1 MESTLIHAMLVLV
14 VGAPLFGLAAQES
27 AGQRLEIKRFHIK
40 AEKIA
45 EYEKVMK
52 DWAAAARRAGLGP
65 EYTWIISQ
73 EDAFTHWR
81 FRPLDDFRH
90 LDPRTEKYQQFEQRF
105 REALGPERFQELAT
119 RTLPTLESVE
129 TWVAEQV
136 PELSYIP
143 ENPPREQMH
152 FAVLRI
158 ERVGIEKTG
167 EYSRVLKEI
176 GGVLPK
182 ADYPLRMD
190 VYRTVTGNQNEY
202 YVIFPART
210 REELKEYYQWMEK
223 RLPEVAGKDAWNKL
237 LTEWSA
243 TLLNFCFYEE
253 SQRYD
258 LSCIPAAQ

>member
-1 MESTLIHAMLVLV
+1 MESTLSHALLILL

-40 AEKIA
+40 TEMIA
-45 EYEKVMK
+45 QYEQVMK
-52 DWAAAARRAGLGP
+52 DWAAAAREAGLGP

-73 EDAFTHWR
+73 ENAFTHWR
-81 FRPLDDFRH
+81 FRPLDDFRR
-90 LDPRTEKYQQFEQRF
+90 LDPRTEIYQQFEQRF
-105 REALGPERFQELAT
+105 REALGQERFQELAA

-136 PELSYIP
+136 PELSYVP
-143 ENPPREQMH
+143 ENPPREQMTY
-152 FAVLRI
+152 AVLRI
-158 ERVGIEKTG
+158 ERVRFEKTG
-167 EYSRVLKEI
+167 EYSRILKQIGDVLA
-176 GGVLPK
+176 K
-182 ADYPLRMD
+182 AGYPLRMD
-190 VYRTVTGNQNEY
+190 VYRAVTGNQNEY

-210 REELKEYYQWMEK
+210 RDELKEYYQWMEK

-243 TLLNFCFYEE
+243 TLLNFRFYEE

-258 LSCIPAAQ
+258 LSYIPAAQ